1 MEETRRYNKD
11 YLIRKVKN
19 GGDYVRFYSYRACTV
34 ITSQELKNGVP
45 VRVVAMRKS
54 DCAKYLTKD
63 EISGILK
70 SLGMRRD
77 GSLKA
82 EQTGN
87 SNMVFFYQP
96 LKAASGKSES
106 PACRP
111 AAHRRQPSWHHRW
124 RKTRSLCRNEPPS
137 GRWPW
142 TTEGM
147 RR

>member
-1 MEETRRYNKD
+1 MVESDHKEIKKGGI
-11 YLIRKVKN
+11 LIRKMKN

-96 LKAASGKSES
+96 LKAA
-106 PACRP
+106 
-111 AAHRRQPSWHHRW
+111 
-124 RKTRSLCRNEPPS
+124 
-137 GRWPW
+137 
-142 TTEGM
+142 
-147 RR
+147 

>member
-11 YLIRKVKN
+11 YLIRKMKN

-82 EQTGN
+82 EQANN
-87 SNMVFFYQP
+87 SNMIFFYQP
-96 LKAASGKSES
+96 LKAA
-106 PACRP
+106 
-111 AAHRRQPSWHHRW
+111 
-124 RKTRSLCRNEPPS
+124 
-137 GRWPW
+137 
-142 TTEGM
+142 
-147 RR
+147 

>member
-54 DCAKYLTKD
+54 DCAKYL
-63 EISGILK
+63 
-70 SLGMRRD
+70 
-77 GSLKA
+77 SLKA

-96 LKAASGKSES
+96 LKAA
-106 PACRP
+106 
-111 AAHRRQPSWHHRW
+111 
-124 RKTRSLCRNEPPS
+124 
-137 GRWPW
+137 
-142 TTEGM
+142 
-147 RR
+147 

>member
-45 VRVVAMRKS
+45 VRVIAFRKS
-54 DCAKYLTKD
+54 DCARNLNKE
-63 EISGILK
+63 EISGILS

-82 EQTGN
+82 EQTEN
-87 SNMVFFYQP
+87 ANMIFFYQP
-96 LKAASGKSES
+96 LKAA
-106 PACRP
+106 
-111 AAHRRQPSWHHRW
+111 
-124 RKTRSLCRNEPPS
+124 
-137 GRWPW
+137 
-142 TTEGM
+142 
-147 RR
+147 